1 MKLNTEKMAKALTEL
16 KFGKKV
22 VLSTDKVGYKLEDA
36 LALEST
42 LQSVVEHFKKD
53 EAYRK
58 SNTRKVID
66 SHSDQV
72 QEKRTASDV
81 LNACNELAKEVTNLI
96 NK

>member
-1 MKLNTEKMAKALTEL
+1 MNTEKVAQRLAEL

-42 LQSVVEHFKKD
+42 LQSVIDRFKSK
-53 EAYRK
+53 EAYSK

>member
-1 MKLNTEKMAKALTEL
+1 MNTNKISQALTEL

-42 LQSVVEHFKKD
+42 LQSVIDRFKSK
-53 EAYRK
+53 EAYSK

-81 LNACNELAKEVTNLI
+81 LNACNELAEQVTNLI

>member
-1 MKLNTEKMAKALTEL
+1 MNTNKIAQALTEL

-42 LQSVVEHFKKD
+42 LQSVIDRFKSK
-53 EAYRK
+53 EAYSK

-81 LNACNELAKEVTNLI
+81 LNACNELAEQVTNLI